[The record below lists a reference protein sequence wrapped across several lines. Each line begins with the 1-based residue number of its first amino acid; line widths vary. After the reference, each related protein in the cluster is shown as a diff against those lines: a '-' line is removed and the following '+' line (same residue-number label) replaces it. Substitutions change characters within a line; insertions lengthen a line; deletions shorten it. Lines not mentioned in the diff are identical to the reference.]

1 MGLCLSVG
9 LAACAP
15 QTATPS
21 SPASPPP
28 VVSPASASP
37 QAAKPTSSAPPTK
50 LAATATGGAD
60 SAETPALAAPEA
72 PTAPPPIEPPTAAA
86 PEASCTND
94 AHFIRDV
101 TIPDGTQFLPGQLLL
116 KKWGMQNTGT
126 CNWGPNYRLVL
137 IGGDSLAA
145 AGEVALYPARAGAD
159 AIWEIPMVAP
169 QTPGAYTS
177 RWQAR
182 DPAGNRFGAV
192 VFIKI
197 NVIPM
202 PTAPSP

>member
-1 MGLCLSVG
+1 
-9 LAACAP
+9 
-15 QTATPS
+15 
-21 SPASPPP
+21 
-28 VVSPASASP
+28 
-37 QAAKPTSSAPPTK
+37 
-50 LAATATGGAD
+50 
-60 SAETPALAAPEA
+60 
-72 PTAPPPIEPPTAAA
+72 
-86 PEASCTND
+86 
-94 AHFIRDV
+94 
-101 TIPDGTQFLPGQLLL
+101 LPGQLLL
-116 KKWGMQNTGT
+116 KKWGVQNTGT

-159 AIWEIPMVAP
+159 ATWEIPMVAP

-182 DPAGNRFGAV
+182 DPAGNLFGAV